1 MALSALPLAP
11 LGGRTAHLCIDMQN
25 LLGPESPWHAPWA
38 VEVLPKVTRIA
49 EAHASRTI
57 FTRFVPPADPE
68 TLPGTWRRYYARWD
82 RLTARKIDPAL
93 IELLPPL
100 RALVPPAAVI
110 DKPVYSPFTGRRLKA
125 LLRARSIETLVV
137 TGAETDICVL
147 ATVLA
152 AVDLGYRV
160 VVVEDAI
167 CGSADSTHDAL
178 LTFYRDR
185 LSLQVEL
192 AGTEAVLAAWPDS

>member
-1 MALSALPLAP
+1 MAAT
-11 LGGRTAHLCIDMQN
+11 GRTLAALDARAVHLCIDMQN

-38 VEVLPKVTRIA
+38 AGVLPNVTRIA
-49 EAHASRTI
+49 EAHAGRTI

-68 TLPGTWRRYYARWD
+68 ALPGTWRRYYRRWD
-82 RLTARKIDPAL
+82 RLTARKIDPHL

-100 RALVPPAAVI
+100 KALVPPAAVI

-125 LLRARSIETLVV
+125 MLRARAIETLVV

-160 VVVEDAI
+160 VVAEDAV

-192 AGTEAVLAAWPDS
+192 ADTGAILAAWSSA